1 MFDFNLVRWYNK
13 PALALGGSLGPF
25 VQRGGEAAVREY
37 ELMVIYS
44 PQLDE
49 EALTAQIERTK
60 ELIVGVG
67 GEVEKVD
74 QWGKR
79 RFAYEIKKNTE
90 GFYVVIDFKAESGAT
105 SEVERILKITDE
117 VVRYLLVRRDV
128 E

>member
-1 MFDFNLVRWYNK
+1 MR
-13 PALALGGSLGPF
+13 A
-25 VQRGGEAAVREY
+25 Y

-44 PQLDE
+44 SRLDE
-49 EALTAQIERTK
+49 EGLNAQIEKTK
-60 ELIVGVG
+60 DLIVGVG
-67 GEVEKVD
+67 GEIEKVD
-74 QWGKR
+74 LWGRR
-79 RFAYEIKKNTE
+79 RFAYEINDNTE

>member
-1 MFDFNLVRWYNK
+1 VR
-13 PALALGGSLGPF
+13 A
-25 VQRGGEAAVREY
+25 Y

-44 PQLDE
+44 SRLDE
-49 EALTAQIERTK
+49 EGLNAQIEKTK
-60 ELIVGVG
+60 DLIVGVG
-67 GEVEKVD
+67 GEIEKVD
-74 QWGKR
+74 LWGRR
-79 RFAYEIKKNTE
+79 RFAYEINDNTE

>member
-1 MFDFNLVRWYNK
+1 MR
-13 PALALGGSLGPF
+13 A
-25 VQRGGEAAVREY
+25 Y

-49 EALTAQIERTK
+49 EALAAQIEKTK
-60 ELIVGVG
+60 DLIVGVG
-67 GEVEKVD
+67 GEIEKVD

-79 RFAYEIKKNTE
+79 RFAYEIKNNTE

>member
-1 MFDFNLVRWYNK
+1 
-13 PALALGGSLGPF
+13 
-25 VQRGGEAAVREY
+25 VREY

-105 SEVERILKITDE
+105 SEVERILKIADE